1 MMLTKRFLE
10 ECNKYAVDII
20 ADYSNKERT
29 GKVIPSLQ
37 LQGIIRDIKSSDVD
51 LSDKEVNYKYSDL
64 KSLDTEDKI
73 AENIINNEGE
83 WDRLLLSLKYSTL
96 VLDKEYLPK
105 IDLLLRTISNRDKLQ
120 EKVWQSNFKAGLE

>member
-1 MMLTKRFLE
+1 M
-10 ECNKYAVDII
+10 
-20 ADYSNKERT
+20 
-29 GKVIPSLQ
+29 
-37 LQGIIRDIKSSDVD
+37 
-51 LSDKEVNYKYSDL
+51 
-64 KSLDTEDKI
+64 
-73 AENIINNEGE
+73 ENIINNEGE